1 MVGREEAWPER
12 RDVDAH
18 ECRTRQERE
27 EKWKKKKKEEKEE
40 KEVLSFPRLGIG
52 VHDTSAGTRIQHVP
66 RPDRY
71 FRYSHGS
78 GSAAIKTA
86 DNTGPILE
94 NRLTI
99 FSLPLPNPCNSLPYS
114 SSTLAFALFLI
125 LIQGATEFV
134 VGRF

>member
-1 MVGREEAWPER
+1 MQDEARERGKVEEEEEGGGGEGSLIVSSAR
-12 RDVDAH
+12 NR
-18 ECRTRQERE
+18 CTRY
-27 EKWKKKKKEEKEE
+27 
-40 KEVLSFPRLGIG
+40 LS
-52 VHDTSAGTRIQHVP
+52 TSAGTRIQHVP

-99 FSLPLPNPCNSLPYS
+99 FSLPLPNPCNSPTCIPLP
-114 SSTLAFALFLI
+114 LAFALFLI
-125 LIQGATEFV
+125 PVQGAAEFV